1 MLVSHRLR
9 VSTLFTLA
17 LLAWQV
23 PAHATGDTFYSGS
36 AIGVQGTVKL
46 GDLAVKIALAENYM
60 SCTGA
65 PKTETVATLTH
76 PLPIGIQSK
85 TVTTF
90 TQGRD
95 GTATADTKIQDLKL
109 TLPGLNVAASAVASH
124 AEARCDASHQI
135 TTVGGSILAN
145 LKINGQSV
153 VITGK
158 PNQTV
163 TIPNVGTVTINQ
175 QIKRLEGEFTSFRA
189 VALRVKLLQSTTV
202 ASADLAIAS
211 SKANVFCD

>member
-1 MLVSHRLR
+1 MLVSHRLQ
-9 VSTLFTLA
+9 VPTLLALA
-17 LLAWQV
+17 LLSWQA
-23 PAHATGDTFYSGS
+23 PALAAGDTFYGGS
-36 AIGVQGTVKL
+36 AIGAQGTVKL

-60 SCTGA
+60 SCVGA
-65 PKTETVATLTH
+65 HKSETIASLNH
-76 PLPIGIQSK
+76 PAPIGIKSR

-95 GTATADTKIQDLKL
+95 GKATANAKVQDLQL
-109 TLPGLNVAASAVASH
+109 ALPGLNILASAVTSN
-124 AEARCDASHQI
+124 AEARCDVLNQI
-135 TTVGGSILAN
+135 TTSGGSTLAN
-145 LKINGQSV
+145 LKINGKAV

-189 VALRVKLLQSTTV
+189 VALRVKLLESTNV

-211 SKANVFCD
+211 SKANVYCD